1 MAYSIMTYTTFSKA
15 YFAFQES
22 YLRYLYKTDER
33 FMPLSKADF
42 IMDEYAWKVAIVDN
56 F

>member
-1 MAYSIMTYTTFSKA
+1 MTYTNFSKA

-22 YLRYLYKTDER
+22 YLRYLYKIDER
-33 FMPLSKADF
+33 FMPLSKVDF
-42 IMDEYAWKVAIVDN
+42 ITDEYVWKVETVGN